1 MNKNKVVPRVNSSPR
16 FFYGWWNV
24 FACFVGLSLSYA
36 MFTVFLF
43 GTFVGPLEAE
53 FGWQRGPM
61 SLALTIA
68 NITVVVASPLMGS
81 IVDRLGVRRVM
92 LVSVSL
98 MGLCVASMSQLT
110 GNIWHYYL
118 MHLLIP
124 LLGAG
129 TLPLTYSRVI
139 ISWFANKRGIALGVS
154 LAGFGVGATLIPAL
168 AQFMIEQWG
177 WREAYLVFAALIL
190 MVSLPLTAL
199 LLRETPAEMGLEVDG
214 ESTPQEANKPFQHCD
229 ASLGLSGIE
238 ALRTRSYWLVFVS
251 FFLVGIGITSVLAH
265 LVPMLIDRGVEP
277 AVAVLCMSSLGIGL
291 IVGRI
296 LAGYL
301 MDYFFA
307 PRVAAL
313 FLGGL
318 LGGVM
323 ILATGASGPIV
334 FLAAILVGLATGSE
348 ISEIAYIVSR
358 YFGRKAFGLIYG
370 TMFAAFQVGSAIG
383 AYAMGHYYD
392 QAENYL
398 IALWVVSA
406 LVAAGIVLMLMLGS
420 YPDLRA
426 KNLPIATHHGNRN
439 RSSTPG

>member
-1 MNKNKVVPRVNSSPR
+1 MQLLRR
-16 FFYGWWNV
+16 HFFYGWWNV

-68 NITVVVASPLMGS
+68 NISVVVASPLMGS
-81 IVDRLGVRRVM
+81 MVDRIGVRRVM

-139 ISWFANKRGIALGVS
+139 ISWFAKKRGIALGIS

-168 AQFMIEQWG
+168 AQYMIEQWG

-190 MVSLPLTAL
+190 FVSLPLTAF
-199 LLRETPAEMGLEVDG
+199 LLRETPAEMGLEMDG
-214 ESTPQEANKPFQHCD
+214 EPTPGGTDKRPLQGD
-229 ASLGLSGIE
+229 AGLGLSGAE
-238 ALRTRSYWLVFVS
+238 AMRTRSYWLVFGS
-251 FFLVGIGITSVLAH
+251 FFLVGIGITSILAH
-265 LVPMLIDRGVEP
+265 LVPMLIARGVEP
-277 AVAVLCMSSLGIGL
+277 AVAALCMSSLGFGL
-291 IVGRI
+291 ILGRI
-296 LAGYL
+296 LSGYL
-301 MDYFFA
+301 MDFFFA
-307 PRVAAL
+307 PHVAAL

-318 LGGVM
+318 LVGIM
-323 ILATGASGPIV
+323 ILATGAAGPIV
-334 FLAAILVGLATGSE
+334 FLAAIMVGLATGSE
-348 ISEIAYIVSR
+348 ISEIAYIISR
-358 YFGRKAFGLIYG
+358 YFGQKAFGLIYG
-370 TMFAAFQVGSAIG
+370 TMFAAFQIGSAIG
-383 AYAMGHYYD
+383 AYAMGGYYD
-392 QAENYL
+392 QAGNYL
-398 IALWVVSA
+398 QALWVVSA
-406 LVAAGIVLMLMLGS
+406 LVAVGIVLMLMLGR
-420 YPDLRA
+420 YPDLNA
-426 KNLPIATHHGNRN
+426 KN
-439 RSSTPG
+439 